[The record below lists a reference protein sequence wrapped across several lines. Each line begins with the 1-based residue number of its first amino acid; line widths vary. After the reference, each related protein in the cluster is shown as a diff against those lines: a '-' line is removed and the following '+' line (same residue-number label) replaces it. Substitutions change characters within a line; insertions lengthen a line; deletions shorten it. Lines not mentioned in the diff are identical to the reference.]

1 MRLALV
7 TRGYP
12 SEDRIYNHGFV
23 HRRVLAYRERGIDV
37 SVFWLRRQEGYSR
50 YRYDGVDVTIG
61 NSALCLKEIEAIK
74 PTAVAVHAPADDFE
88 ELFIGLRGRHRIVAW
103 IYGSEMMPFFK
114 VTERADRGGSR
125 WIKAKTTFERRMEF
139 WRQFLPGVGSEFT
152 LAFVSEYSRRVAEE
166 ALGFPVRKSV
176 VLPSPIDTDLFQY
189 QPKPVEQR
197 FNILSV
203 RPFSDWRYA
212 NDISVE
218 VVTKLEDH
226 PRFRDLR
233 FHFYGTGHLFD
244 ETLAPIRHF
253 PNVICENQSLSQ
265 TEIADV
271 HRHSGIF
278 LCPTRDDAQGVSRD
292 EAMSS
297 GLVIASNAV
306 GAVPEFANRDCA
318 ILAEAEDAQGI
329 ADGIAKLI
337 ATPSLFQTLSEA
349 AAMRIQETIAMYR
362 IVPQEIQL
370 LQEG

>member
-12 SEDRIYNHGFV
+12 SEERIYNHGFV

-37 SVFWLRRQEGYSR
+37 SVFWLRRQPVPSKYG
-50 YRYDGVDVTIG
+50 YDGVDVTIC
-61 NSALCLKEIEAIK
+61 NSAFCLAKIEAIM
-74 PTAVAVHAPADDFE
+74 PDAVAVHAPADDFE
-88 ELFIGLRGRHRIVAW
+88 KLFSGLRGRYRIVAW

-114 VTERADRGGSR
+114 VTERADRGDTR
-125 WIKAKTTFERRMEF
+125 WMKAKTTFERRIEF
-139 WRQFLPGVGSEFT
+139 WRQFLAGVGPEFI

-189 QPKPVEQR
+189 QSKPAEQR

-218 VVTKLEDH
+218 VVTKLKDH
-226 PRFRDLR
+226 ARFCDLR

-244 ETLAPIRHF
+244 ETLAPIRHL
-253 PNVICENQSLSQ
+253 PNVICENQSLTQ
-265 TEIADV
+265 TEIAQA

-306 GAVPEFANRDCA
+306 GAVPEFADRDCA
-318 ILAEAEDAQGI
+318 ILAQAEDAHGI
-329 ADGIAKLI
+329 AHGIAKLMD
-337 ATPSLFQTLSEA
+337 APSLFQKLSEA
-349 AAMRIQETIAMYR
+349 AAIRIQKTIAMHR

-370 LQEG
+370 LAEF